1 MPSPQSTTWIGA
13 LVSLTGL
20 GILFVALDIIPT
32 DPKKFEA
39 PHWVVGAAGL
49 AFFLAGIAVITAPPP
64 GTPEAAAAGSRFT
77 SWWTFALGLGI
88 VGSLAAVAN
97 WVAFGPGPRKFQG
110 GIAIPF
116 VAVSG
121 PTNEWTGRAVFGI
134 GAVLTDLFLL
144 WVVVRGLRDLLGR
157 GR

>member
-1 MPSPQSTTWIGA
+1 MPLPQGTTWIGV

-20 GILFVALDIIPT
+20 GILLVALDIIPT
-32 DPKKFEA
+32 DPRKFEA

-49 AFFLAGIAVITAPPP
+49 AFFLAGIALIKAPPP
-64 GTPEAAAAGSRFT
+64 GTPEAVAAGGRFT
-77 SWWTFALGLGI
+77 SWWSFALGLGI

-121 PTNEWTGRAVFGI
+121 PTGEWTGRAVFGI

-144 WVVVRGLRDLLGR
+144 WIVARGLRDRR
-157 GR
+157 GRR

>member
-1 MPSPQSTTWIGA
+1 MPLPQGTTWIGA

-32 DPKKFEA
+32 DPRKFEA

-49 AFFLAGIAVITAPPP
+49 AFFLAGIALIKAPPP
-64 GTPEAAAAGSRFT
+64 GTPEAVAAGGRFT
-77 SWWTFALGLGI
+77 SWWSFALGLGI

-121 PTNEWTGRAVFGI
+121 PTGEWTGRAVFGI

-144 WVVVRGLRDLLGR
+144 WIVARGLRDLR
-157 GR
+157 GRR

>member
-1 MPSPQSTTWIGA
+1 MPSRQGPTWAGA

-20 GILFVALDIIPT
+20 MILFIALDIIPT
-32 DPKKFEA
+32 DPAKFQA

-49 AFFLAGIAVITAPPP
+49 AFFLAGIAVITGPPP
-64 GTPEAAAAGSRFT
+64 GTPEAAAATSHFT
-77 SWWTFALGLGI
+77 SWWSFALGFGI

-97 WVAFGPGPRKFQG
+97 WIAFGPGPRRFQG

-121 PTNEWTGRAVFGI
+121 PSSEWSGRALFGV

-144 WVVVRGLRDLLGR
+144 WIVVRGLRDLAR
-157 GR
+157 RR

>member
-1 MPSPQSTTWIGA
+1 MPWPQGTTWIGV

-20 GILFVALDIIPT
+20 GILLVALDIIPT
-32 DPKKFEA
+32 DPRKFEA

-49 AFFLAGIAVITAPPP
+49 AFFLAGIALIKAPPP
-64 GTPEAAAAGSRFT
+64 GTPEAVAAGGRFT
-77 SWWTFALGLGI
+77 SWWSFALGLGI

-121 PTNEWTGRAVFGI
+121 PTGEWTGRAVFGI

-144 WVVVRGLRDLLGR
+144 WIVARGLRDLR
-157 GR
+157 GRR

>member
-1 MPSPQSTTWIGA
+1 
-13 LVSLTGL
+13 
-20 GILFVALDIIPT
+20 
-32 DPKKFEA
+32 
-39 PHWVVGAAGL
+39 VVGAAGL
-49 AFFLAGIAVITAPPP
+49 AFFLAGIAVIKAPPP
-64 GTPEAAAAGSRFT
+64 GTPEAVAAGGRFT
-77 SWWTFALGLGI
+77 SWWSFALGLGI

-121 PTNEWTGRAVFGI
+121 PTGEWTGRAVFGI

-144 WVVVRGLRDLLGR
+144 WIVARGLRDLR
-157 GR
+157 GRR